1 MPDLKKNSSRAF
13 ARMAI
18 FLVAMVSCLLLGG
31 SWLVYNHSEK
41 LFEERRQTSM
51 VMLTEGVSL
60 AVLES
65 LLVRDFAAIE
75 ARLIQ
80 ALSNGTVKSAVVTD
94 VRGNVIAN
102 VARDAKTGRPT
113 AIFSEQRMI
122 PPASGGPTSQVDA
135 EGDLLTWH
143 LLNSANPVGWLRLE
157 VIDDTKQALRSLA
170 RETLTVAVIFSGFM
184 LLVFGWV
191 LRRAYLVID
200 GNEVRLQTENSNLTD
215 KANND
220 PLTGLPNRTA
230 LMNKLQ
236 DSMARIDEA
245 GTGSLGVCFIDLDR
259 FKPVNDEHGHRVGD
273 KVLQSVTSRIRT
285 MARQGDYL
293 ARIGGDEFVLIVH
306 GLENTWEIEPV
317 LSRLLHVTTTPFLA
331 EGHSARL
338 GFSIGVTIYPHDKSD
353 ANTLINHADQAMY
366 KAKRTGGGGWA
377 MWQPDAA

>member
-1 MPDLKKNSSRAF
+1 MTDLKKNSSRAF

-18 FLVAMVSCLLLGG
+18 FLVALVSCLLLGG
-31 SWLVYNHSEK
+31 SWLVYSHSEK

-65 LLVRDFAAIE
+65 LLVRDFGAIE
-75 ARLIQ
+75 ARLMQ
-80 ALSNGTVKSAVVTD
+80 ALSNGNVQSAAVTD

-102 VARDAKTGRPT
+102 VARDANTGRPM
-113 AIFSEQRMI
+113 AVFSTQRMT
-122 PPASGGPTSQVDA
+122 PPTAGSSAVLDDDGN
-135 EGDLLTWH
+135 LLSWH
-143 LLNSANPVGWLRLE
+143 ALNGANPVGWLRLE
-157 VIDDTKQALRSLA
+157 MVDDTKKALRSLA
-170 RETLTVAVIFSGFM
+170 RETLIVAVIFSGFM
-184 LLVFGWV
+184 LLVFGWI
-191 LRRAYLVID
+191 LRRAYVVID
-200 GNEVRLQTENSNLTD
+200 GNEVRLQTENSHLTD

-230 LMNKLQ
+230 LMQKLQ
-236 DSMARIDEA
+236 DSMARVDEA
-245 GTGSLGVCFIDLDR
+245 GTGSLAVCFIDLDR

-285 MARQGDYL
+285 MARQGDFL

-338 GFSIGVTIYPHDKSD
+338 GFSIGVTIYPQDKSD

-377 MWQPDAA
+377 LWQAGAE